1 MASFS
6 LKILACD
13 RLFFEG
19 DCDKLI
25 FPAYDGDVEILANH
39 EQLTAQIEI
48 GELRYVATG
57 VSDWQKAVVSGGI
70 ITVDNNVVTV
80 IVYSA
85 EKPEEIDAAR
95 ARAAKEKLKQSLKKN
110 RVVSIEESLV
120 THLTVLYRDFVLQE
134 TNLVFQYY

>member
-19 DCDKLI
+19 ECDKLI

-39 EQLTAQIEI
+39 EHLTAQIAI

-70 ITVDNNVVTV
+70 VTVDNNVVTV

-95 ARAAKEKLKQSLKKN
+95 ARAAKEKAEAELKEKQSGIDRRISSDSLN
-110 RVVSIEESLV
+110 RAVQRLRSSG
-120 THLTVLYRDFVLQE
+120 
-134 TNLVFQYY
+134 N

>member
-39 EQLTAQIEI
+39 EQLTAQIAI

-57 VSDWQKAVVSGGI
+57 VSDWQKAVISGGI
-70 ITVDNNVVTV
+70 VTVDNNVVTV

-95 ARAAKEKLKQSLKKN
+95 ARAAKEKAEAELKEKQSGIDRRISSDSLN
-110 RVVSIEESLV
+110 RAVQRLRSSG
-120 THLTVLYRDFVLQE
+120 
-134 TNLVFQYY
+134 N

>member
-39 EQLTAQIEI
+39 EQLTAQIAI

-70 ITVDNNVVTV
+70 VTVDNNVVTV

-95 ARAAKEKLKQSLKKN
+95 ARAAKEKAEAELKGKQSGIDRRISSDSLN
-110 RVVSIEESLV
+110 RAVQRLRSSG
-120 THLTVLYRDFVLQE
+120 
-134 TNLVFQYY
+134 N

>member
-19 DCDKLI
+19 ECDKLI

-39 EQLTAQIEI
+39 EQLTAQIAI

-57 VSDWQKAVVSGGI
+57 VSDWQKEVVSGGI
-70 ITVDNNVVTV
+70 VTVDNNVVTV

-95 ARAAKEKLKQSLKKN
+95 ARAAKEKAEAELKEKQSGIDRRISSDSLN
-110 RVVSIEESLV
+110 RAVQRLRSSG
-120 THLTVLYRDFVLQE
+120 
-134 TNLVFQYY
+134 N

>member
-39 EQLTAQIEI
+39 EQLTAQIAI

-70 ITVDNNVVTV
+70 VTVDNNVVTV

-95 ARAAKEKLKQSLKKN
+95 ARAAKEKAEAELKRKQSGIDRRISSDSLN
-110 RVVSIEESLV
+110 RAVQRLRSSG
-120 THLTVLYRDFVLQE
+120 
-134 TNLVFQYY
+134 N